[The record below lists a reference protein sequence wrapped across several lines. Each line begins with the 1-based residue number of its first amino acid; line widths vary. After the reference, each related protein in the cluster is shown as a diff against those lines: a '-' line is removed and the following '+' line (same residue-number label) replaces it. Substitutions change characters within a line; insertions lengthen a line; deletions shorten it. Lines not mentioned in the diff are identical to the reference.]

1 MKPHM
6 FSREAFKIAPGAP
19 LRAEGNRGM
28 ALITALIFL
37 AVSMLL
43 GLSILLT
50 TSSDVF
56 ISGSMRNTKT
66 AFYAADAGVSVLRT
80 ALVDALKAQTPTSGT
95 SANTV
100 FVCSSDPAFAFNT
113 SILNAALANAGNGS
127 QQTISSYSS
136 YGDSAAAFT
145 IDTTRD
151 GTEPRTFFK
160 CTNPGK
166 VTPVPIPPDASH
178 NEAYSFAYQIT
189 SIGTAGSLASS
200 TVIEQGTISY
210 NFNVNVSKPLYFLS
224 GFGMLLNNY
233 DPHNPPGPLPFGRYT
248 GPVHTNGEWGFSTG
262 SPGYEF
268 TDQISSVSPN
278 AYYNFGGTPPFSE
291 DVPKSTDTYTTGKG
305 KDKIIQTI
313 APTYDAGSGINFG
326 AASVQF
332 PTDSNNQLH
341 AVLDGLGYNPSD
353 PFTPQSG
360 LSDPDFQ
367 TAMQRTLVAANSSP
381 YNGANGVYIPVSVS
395 RDQYG
400 NPLSWQARGGG
411 IFVNGNVDNLTLDAR
426 TPGLQIYVIV
436 QGGITTTLTYNLTAG
451 TTTIQSG
458 GSSFTA
464 AGLPTNNLPF
474 RNPGQPTSPATSISL
489 YVNGLIS
496 SMHGPVD
503 ASGQQLNDPVTN
515 LPMPGVQDGAAMT
528 ITATGDVSVT
538 GSVVYRS
545 APVTT
550 APANTA
556 GTLIPANDHGQALG
570 IYSQTGNIYLNVD
583 NIPSRNIE
591 VDAALAA
598 VNGTVTWSG
607 TTQPNNVTIIGG
619 RIQNSAGSM
628 GIQNTVLFDR
638 RYGAG
643 LYAPPF
649 FPYVNASNLALAGA
663 THSFA
668 VTCTPAPCLP
678 KAVPTSYTVP
688 SRMVGA
694 AR

>member
-1 MKPHM
+1 MGIHK
-6 FSREAFKIAPGAP
+6 R
-19 LRAEGNRGM
+19 
-28 ALITALIFL
+28 
-37 AVSMLL
+37 
-43 GLSILLT
+43 
-50 TSSDVF
+50 
-56 ISGSMRNTKT
+56 
-66 AFYAADAGVSVLRT
+66 
-80 ALVDALKAQTPTSGT
+80 
-95 SANTV
+95 
-100 FVCSSDPAFAFNT
+100 
-113 SILNAALANAGNGS
+113 
-127 QQTISSYSS
+127 
-136 YGDSAAAFT
+136 
-145 IDTTRD
+145 
-151 GTEPRTFFK
+151 
-160 CTNPGK
+160 
-166 VTPVPIPPDASH
+166 
-178 NEAYSFAYQIT
+178 
-189 SIGTAGSLASS
+189 
-200 TVIEQGTISY
+200 
-210 NFNVNVSKPLYFLS
+210 
-224 GFGMLLNNY
+224 
-233 DPHNPPGPLPFGRYT
+233 PPGY
-248 GPVHTNGEWGFSTG
+248 
-262 SPGYEF
+262 YEF
-268 TDQISSVSPN
+268 TDQISSVNSS
-278 AYYNFGGTPPFSE
+278 AYFVFLNPARSVDAPQSSYTHTTE
-291 DVPKSTDTYTTGKG
+291 DPKTT
-305 KDKIIQTI
+305 QTI
-313 APTYDAGSGINFG
+313 APIYDAGSGINFG
-326 AASVQF
+326 TARIQL
-332 PTDSNNQLH
+332 PTDSNNQLR
-341 AVLDGLGYNPSD
+341 AVIDGSGYDPSD
-353 PFTPQSG
+353 PFAPQAG

-381 YNGANGVYIPVSVS
+381 YNGANGVYIPISVS

-411 IFVNGNVDNLTLDAR
+411 IFVNGNVDDLTLDAR

-464 AGLPTNNLPF
+464 AGLPANNLPF

-503 ASGQQLNDPVTN
+503 SSGQQLNDPVTN
-515 LPMPGVQDGAAMT
+515 LPMPGVQDSAAMT
-528 ITATGDVSVT
+528 ITATGGVSIT

-570 IYSQTGNIYLNVD
+570 IYSQAGNIYLNVD

-607 TTQPNNVTIIGG
+607 TTRPQNVTIIGG
-619 RIQNSAGSM
+619 SVLNSGGAL
-628 GIQNTVLFDR
+628 GIQNTLLFDR

-649 FPYVNASNLALAGA
+649 FPYINASNLALAGA

-678 KAVPTSYTVP
+678 KAVPTSYSVP
-688 SRMVGA
+688 SRMVVPA
-694 AR
+694 E